1 MRRLTRGAAKGNPFV
16 VALRSAGGSRRVRPA
31 VMGVMLM
38 LVVIGLTGCL
48 SIKSQGLS
56 QLRVPGLV
64 KLGGVVCGSDYNRSF
79 YNDCDGDAT
88 DGTPANVAERDNRST
103 EGFS

>member
-1 MRRLTRGAAKGNPFV
+1 MRRLTRRAAEGNPFRV
-16 VALRSAGGSRRVRPA
+16 GRRMRAA
-31 VMGVMLM
+31 VIGLTLM

-64 KLGGVVCGSDYNRSF
+64 TLGGVVCGSDYNQST
-79 YNDCDGDAT
+79 YGDCDGDGG
-88 DGTPANVAERDNRST
+88 DGTGPANVAEQDNRAHRGCDADGSQA
-103 EGFS
+103 

>member
-1 MRRLTRGAAKGNPFV
+1 MRRLTQRAADGKPFPI
-16 VALRSAGGSRRVRPA
+16 GRRVRPA
-31 VMGVMLM
+31 VLGVMLV

-79 YNDCDGDAT
+79 YTDCDGDGS
-88 DGTPANVAERDNRST
+88 DGTSPANVAERDDRPNQGS
-103 EGFS
+103 